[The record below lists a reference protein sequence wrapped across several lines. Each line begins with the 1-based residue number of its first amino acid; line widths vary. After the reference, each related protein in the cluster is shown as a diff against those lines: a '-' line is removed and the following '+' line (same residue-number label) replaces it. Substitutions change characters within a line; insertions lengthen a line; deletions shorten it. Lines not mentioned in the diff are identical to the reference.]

1 MKIIS
6 WNVNGL
12 RAVWKKGEFQNLIK
26 TYQPDILGIQETKS
40 SIEQLHD
47 DTKNHDGYFTY
58 FESATMRKGYSGVA
72 IYSKEEPLDVKATL
86 QDKNFIDDEG
96 RTIMAEYEDFYFIN
110 CYWPNGGKS
119 PEHFQYKLQYYE
131 KFLKLAKKLEKKKPV
146 IFLGDVNATASDM
159 DLARPK
165 ENAGKLGCTPEER
178 ALLKKYT
185 ESFIDTWRAAYPDK
199 QEYTWW
205 DMKTRSRDRN
215 IGWRIDYIFVSQSL
229 WNKVKHIEILGN
241 VMGSDHCP
249 VMVELDM
256 DIEDEE

>member
-1 MKIIS
+1 MKIIT

-12 RAVWKKGEFQNLIK
+12 RSIWKKSELQKLIK
-26 TYQPDILGIQETKS
+26 KYQPDILGLQETKS
-40 SIEQLHD
+40 HIEQLHD
-47 DTKNHDGYFTY
+47 DTKDHDGYYTY

-72 IYSKEEPLDVKATL
+72 IYSREEPLDVKATL
-86 QDKNFIDDEG
+86 GDKNFLDDEG
-96 RTIMAEYEDFYFIN
+96 RTIIAEYEDFYLIN

-119 PEHFQYKLQYYE
+119 SEHFQYKLEYYD

-146 IFLGDVNATASDM
+146 IFLGDVNATVADI

-185 ESFIDTWRAAYPDK
+185 DSFVDTWRTAYPDK
-199 QEYTWW
+199 VEYTWW
-205 DMKTRSRDRN
+205 DAKTRSRDRN
-215 IGWRIDYIFVSQSL
+215 VGWRIDYIFVSREL
-229 WNKVKHIEILGN
+229 WNKVTNVEILGN
-241 VMGSDHCP
+241 VFGSDHCP

-256 DIEDEE
+256 DLE

>member
-1 MKIIS
+1 MKIIT

-26 TYQPDILGIQETKS
+26 KYRPDILGIQETKS
-40 SIEQLHD
+40 HIEQLHD

-72 IYSKEEPLDVKATL
+72 IYSREEPLEVKGTL
-86 QDKNFIDDEG
+86 GDKTFIDDEG
-96 RTIMAEYEDFYFIN
+96 RTLIAEYEDFYLIN

-146 IFLGDVNATASDM
+146 IFMGDVNATVSDI

-165 ENAGKLGCTPEER
+165 ENKGHVGCTPEER
-178 ALLKKYT
+178 ALLKQYT
-185 ESFIDTWRAAYPDK
+185 DSFIDTWRTAYPDK
-199 QEYTWW
+199 VEYTWW
-205 DMKTRSRDRN
+205 DMKSHSRDRN
-215 IGWRIDYIFVSQSL
+215 IGWRIDYIFISKEL
-229 WNKVKHIEILGN
+229 WSKVTNIEILGN
-241 VMGSDHCP
+241 VYGSDHCP
-249 VMVELDM
+249 VIIELDM
-256 DIEDEE
+256 DLE